1 MTPEEAKSV
10 DLRPGA
16 SFAFK
21 VDGAAFAPPAGAVL
35 RLASMAVDTLTL
47 TGLPVGLV
55 SRGSVV
61 TASYNDV
68 KVFQGTPA
76 SRVERWGR
84 GTTHFEDVTFEG
96 PWGNLARYVF
106 RQSWGY
112 VAELD
117 GSAVTMQESTAR
129 VVLNVRPD
137 GTPQDM
143 TEQIREIAEFAA
155 AKCGYAYAAEKIDAG
170 GQILPADEA
179 HDITCAAAI
188 VRTLR
193 FFPKTVARFDYA
205 GASPALRV
213 FTPSAPDA
221 GWVSGA
227 KVISRAA
234 TRKDHPVVGVQ
245 ITTSPARTRIEVG
258 DEEFDSRQFE
268 TQSAGDTESLDCL
281 HLYMPLSGGSLST
294 EYETLDCVGHV
305 KDFWDV
311 TQVKGRAFFW
321 KQYHPRLQDVPLG
334 AITIDAASV
343 RTVDPVDP
351 ATAVTPFRYVTD
363 LTVGDLRHFG
373 QNAVACRFCCKARIV
388 TEDEDEEDVLL
399 TMDFVTTDA
408 VQRTYTQ
415 MSGMSSEEGETL
427 PEGLAAAIL
436 AQRAGELE
444 CEDLVIR
451 LPGALPEIGDA
462 KGGLLL
468 QSMTVDCNELTAEC
482 HFGHPNY
489 LSAEEMR
496 DLLTGFRGRSFSSSA
511 IRREDPDPSG
521 DSPEETSGIQ
531 PISSTEFSPGTKRK
545 TTVKSRDGGAIV
557 LDPSE
562 LGGETAKMRTVTLYD
577 KDGRPSNLKVLST
590 EEKPGEGEDDP
601 EDEKDPHGQKDEHAA
616 PSNDPCN
623 PGGSS
628 DSDGSGGGG
637 GAGVSPDSGSGGESG
652 QSGRDGGAGVS
663 AGGATGSAGGGESG
677 GAPGCGCD

>member
-1 MTPEEAKSV
+1 MTPAEAKSV
-10 DLRPGA
+10 NLRPGA
-16 SFAFK
+16 FAFT

-61 TASYNDV
+61 TASYNGV

-112 VAELD
+112 VAARG

-155 AKCGYAYAAEKIDAG
+155 AKCGYAYAAAKIDAG
-170 GQILPADEA
+170 GQVLPADEA

-193 FFPKTVARFDYA
+193 FFPKTVARFDYS
-205 GASPALRV
+205 GASPSLRV
-213 FTPSAPDA
+213 FTPSAQDA

-281 HLYMPLSGGSLST
+281 HLYMPLSGGSGST

-351 ATAVTPFRYVTD
+351 ATEVTPFRYVTD

-388 TEDEDEEDVLL
+388 TEDEDEEDVFL

-462 KGGLLL
+462 KSGLLL
-468 QSMTVDCNELTAEC
+468 QSMTVDCNELTADC

-496 DLLTGFRGRSFSSSA
+496 DLLTGFRGRAFSSSA
-511 IRREDPDPSG
+511 ICREDPDPSG

-545 TTVKSRDGGAIV
+545 TTVKSRDGGSIV
-557 LDPSE
+557 LDPSR

-577 KDGRPSNLKVLST
+577 KDGRPSSLKVLST
-590 EEKPGEGEDDP
+590 EERPGEGEE
-601 EDEKDPHGQKDEHAA
+601 EDETEEDPHDTEDPHGDDTDA
-616 PSNDPCN
+616 CN
-623 PGGSS
+623 PGGGS
-628 DSDGSGGGG
+628 DSPDGSGGGG
-637 GAGVSPDSGSGGESG
+637 GAGAAAAADDGVVPSHGTE
-652 QSGRDGGAGVS
+652 GGAGVD
-663 AGGATGSAGGGESG
+663 AGENPGTGSSS
-677 GAPGCGCD
+677 PGCDC

>member
-16 SFAFK
+16 SFAFTI
-21 VDGAAFAPPAGAVL
+21 DGAEFAPPAGAVL

-112 VAELD
+112 VAERD
-117 GSAVTMQESTAR
+117 GSAVTMQASTAR

-143 TEQIREIAEFAA
+143 TEQIREIAAFAA

-170 GQILPADEA
+170 GQVLPADEA

-221 GWVSGA
+221 DWVSGA

-311 TQVKGRAFFW
+311 TQVKGSAFFW

-373 QNAVACRFCCKARIV
+373 QNAAACRFCCKARIV

-451 LPGALPEIGDA
+451 LPGALPKIGDA
-462 KGGLLL
+462 KSGLLL
-468 QSMTVDCNELTAEC
+468 QSMTVDCNELTADC

-496 DLLTGFRGRSFSSSA
+496 DLLTGFRGRAFSSSA

-562 LGGETAKMRTVTLYD
+562 LDGETAKMRTVTLYD

-590 EEKPGEGEDDP
+590 EEKPGEGEED

-628 DSDGSGGGG
+628 DAPTGGGGGG
-637 GAGVSPDSGSGGESG
+637 GAGVAPNGGGTAAEPVG
-652 QSGRDGGAGVS
+652 HGDGGAGVS
-663 AGGATGSAGGGESG
+663 AGSSPSG
-677 GAPGCGCD
+677 GTSAPGCNC